1 MPVPRAA
8 LVMDS
13 SGSVNLDTY
22 MAYLTEIDAL
32 IRRTNAEVTV
42 IIADAE
48 IQAIYQIRTTQDIP
62 KIEFLG
68 RGGTDFRPAL
78 EWIDQQSYD
87 LAIYLTDL
95 GGTFPEK
102 TKTPVLWVG
111 PENPHG
117 INPVAPIGRTIWIS
131 Q

>member
-8 LVMDS
+8 LIMDS
-13 SGSVNLDTY
+13 SGSIVMETY
-22 MAYLTEIDAL
+22 KAYLAEIQGL
-32 IRRTNAEVTV
+32 IKRTNAEVTV
-42 IIADAE
+42 IVADAE
-48 IQAIYQIRTTQDIP
+48 IQAIYQIRTINDIP
-62 KIEFLG
+62 KIDFVG

-78 EWIDQQSYD
+78 KWIDEQGYD

-95 GGTFPEK
+95 MGAFPEK

-111 PENPHG
+111 PENSHG
-117 INPVAPIGRTIWIS
+117 NNQKAPIGRTIWIK